1 MNNEAPSSNYS
12 YTKQDLGNNALDS
25 VGKKKGNQE
34 SSKEPNPNN
43 TYVSDLTSKIKLL
56 DEQVQIIEN
65 QISQLSKQLE
75 DEKNQLK
82 SLNETN
88 LALSSKATIE
98 RAKTQEMG
106 RGLLGSLMG
115 SEYRASQR
123 RVAARINASISRQVS
138 EKREQ
143 IRSLKLSVKNNIIE
157 TQSLIKAKK
166 EELKSL
172 KSQRKELQSALK
184 NTKRTKDNLSLLK
197 KLGELYKSGLITE
210 EEYEQKKK
218 KLLDQI

>member
-65 QISQLSKQLE
+65 QISQLSKQL
-75 DEKNQLK
+75 
-82 SLNETN
+82 LNETN

>member
-65 QISQLSKQLE
+65 QISQLSKQL
-75 DEKNQLK
+75 
-82 SLNETN
+82 LNETN

-106 RGLLGSLMG
+106 RG
-115 SEYRASQR
+115 
-123 RVAARINASISRQVS
+123 
-138 EKREQ
+138 
-143 IRSLKLSVKNNIIE
+143 
-157 TQSLIKAKK
+157 
-166 EELKSL
+166 
-172 KSQRKELQSALK
+172 
-184 NTKRTKDNLSLLK
+184 
-197 KLGELYKSGLITE
+197 
-210 EEYEQKKK
+210 
-218 KLLDQI
+218 